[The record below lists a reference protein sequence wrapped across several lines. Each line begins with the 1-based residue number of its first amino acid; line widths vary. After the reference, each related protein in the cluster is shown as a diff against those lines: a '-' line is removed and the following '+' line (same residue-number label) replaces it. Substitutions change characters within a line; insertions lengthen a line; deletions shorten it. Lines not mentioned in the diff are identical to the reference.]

1 MKKIDSSIKKEISFI
16 LLITLILSVLMQAVF
31 LIIRKWDYTVI
42 LGNLLSVVLVF
53 ANYYL
58 MGLTVESAVDK
69 DEKGSKQ
76 TLKLSQSLRMLMMLA
91 GLVLGFVLKCFNII
105 TVILPLFF
113 PRIALLIRPLVNKE
127 KKENVE

>member
-1 MKKIDSSIKKEISFI
+1 MKKIYSSIKKEIGFI

-42 LGNLLSVVLVF
+42 LGNLLSIFLVA

-58 MGLTVESAVDK
+58 MGLTVESAIDK
-69 DEKGSKQ
+69 EEKASKQ

-91 GLVLGFVLKCFNII
+91 GLILGFVLNCFNII
-105 TVILPLFF
+105 TVAVPLFF
-113 PRIALLIRPLVNKE
+113 PRVALLIRPMV
-127 KKENVE
+127 KKSSR